1 MKRVAVLGGG
11 PAGSMAAARLASAG
25 VETIILDEKLAWEKP
40 CGGGITYKAYHQYPF
55 LIENPTPKKV
65 VAETTLSE
73 PKGGSVTMRLRH
85 PLLVYSR
92 LDLNRMLLERAE
104 EAGVQLEKERV
115 TGLTRQGDRWAV
127 ETKSGTLDA
136 DFVVVAT
143 GARNTLKNV
152 GTEWSAADTMCA
164 MGYWV
169 PGERAGIDIQ
179 FFPNFE
185 GYIWVFPRC
194 GHLSVGIC
202 AKGEASSKVRERL
215 HRYMEEK
222 EIPREGATFYGHVI
236 PALER
241 PSWRSNRVSGEGWMA
256 VGDAAGLVDPV
267 TGEGLYYA
275 IRSGDLAAEA
285 VLSEQHEPAQRH
297 KVYRSLIHGEF
308 IEDLTFGAGLAKR
321 FFIQQVLFSSVPAR
335 MIELMRHSPRMRE
348 IVQDLFAGTQGYLDL
363 KDRILTSLNGTM
375 REIVMGGMLGHKVV
389 KEGRTT

>member
-11 PAGSMAAARLASAG
+11 PAGSMAAARLASSG
-25 VETIILDEKLAWEKP
+25 LETIILDEKLAWEKP
-40 CGGGITYKAYHQYPF
+40 CGGGITYKAYRQYPF
-55 LIENPTPKKV
+55 LVENPTPKKAV
-65 VAETTLSE
+65 TETTLSE

-92 LDLNRMLLERAE
+92 LDLNRMLLDRAE
-104 EAGVQLEKERV
+104 EAGARLEKERV
-115 TGLTRQGDRWAV
+115 TGLERQGEGWAV
-127 ETKSGTLDA
+127 KTKSGTIDA

-202 AKGEASSKVRERL
+202 AKGEPSAKVRERL
-215 HRYMEEK
+215 HRYMEER
-222 EIPREGATFYGHVI
+222 EISREGATFYGHVI

-241 PSWRSNRVSGEGWMA
+241 PSWRSNRVSGEGWVA

-285 VLSEQHEPAQRH
+285 VLNEQHEPGQRH
-297 KVYRSLIHGEF
+297 TLYRSLIHGEF

-321 FFIQQVLFSSVPAR
+321 FFIQQIVFSSVPAR

-363 KDRILTSLNGTM
+363 KERMLTNLNGTM
-375 REIVMGGMLGHKVV
+375 REIVVGGMLGHKVV
-389 KEGRTT
+389 KEGRPT

>member
-25 VETIILDEKLAWEKP
+25 IETIILDEKLAWEKP
-40 CGGGITYKAYHQYPF
+40 CGGGITYKAYRQYPF
-55 LIENPTPKKV
+55 LIENETPKRAV
-65 VAETTLSE
+65 TTATLAE
-73 PKGGSVTMRLRH
+73 PKGGSVTMKLRH

-92 LDLNRMLLERAE
+92 LDLNRMLLARAE
-104 EAGVQLEKERV
+104 QAGARLEKERV
-115 TGLTRQGDRWAV
+115 TGLERQGSGWAV
-127 ETKSGTLDA
+127 KTKSGRLDA
-136 DFVVVAT
+136 DYVVVAT
-143 GARNTLKNV
+143 GARNTLRNV
-152 GTEWSAADTMCA
+152 GTEWTSADTMCA
-164 MGYWV
+164 MGYFV
-169 PGERAGIDIQ
+169 PGERAEIDIQ

-202 AKGEASSKVRERL
+202 AKGEKSNEVRARL

-222 EIPREGATFYGHVI
+222 EIGLEGATFFGHVI

-241 PSWRSNRVSGEGWMA
+241 PSWRANRVSGEGWMA

-275 IRSGDLAAEA
+275 IRSGDLAAES
-285 VLSEQHEPAQRH
+285 VLNEQHGPAQKH
-297 KVYRSLIHGEF
+297 ALYRSQIHGEF

-321 FFIQQVLFSSVPAR
+321 FFIQQILFSSVPAR

-363 KDRILTSLNGTM
+363 KDRILKNVNGTV
-375 REIVMGGMLGHKVV
+375 REMVMGGMLGNQVV
-389 KEGRTT
+389 KEGRPT